1 MTLEFASAKKK
12 SWMIKLEKFGS
23 CMHARTA
30 IDRQTDGTI
39 RTVEDLY
46 DLSTQ
51 TS

>member
-1 MTLEFASAKKK
+1 MDDQAGKVRLV
-12 SWMIKLEKFGS
+12 
-23 CMHARTA
+23 HACANSNRP
-30 IDRQTDGTI
+30 RQTDGTI